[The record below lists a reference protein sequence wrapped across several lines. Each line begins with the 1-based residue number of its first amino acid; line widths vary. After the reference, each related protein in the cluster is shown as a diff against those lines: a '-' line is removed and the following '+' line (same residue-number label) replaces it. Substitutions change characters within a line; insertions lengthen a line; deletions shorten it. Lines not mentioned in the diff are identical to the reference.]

1 MLIGIFRCWCNKS
14 VLRIH
19 WIAGIILFGNSALV
33 LADLQISDGWV
44 KLAPPGAKANAA
56 YLQFY
61 NPAQQTLVI
70 ESISANCC
78 AHLMLHRTRYENDR
92 AVMEHVDQLTIPA
105 QGHVDLAPGG
115 LHIMLI
121 NAAPPLVVGD
131 NIEMQLHFSNGQ
143 QQTIQLPV
151 KADGP

>member
-1 MLIGIFRCWCNKS
+1 MLIGIFRCWCNKFF
-14 VLRIH
+14 LRIH
-19 WIAGIILFGNSALV
+19 WFAGITLLCNSAFA
-33 LADLQISDGWV
+33 LADLQISGGWV

-61 NPAQQTLVI
+61 NPTKQAVVI
-70 ESISANCC
+70 ESINAHCC

-92 AVMEHVDQLTIPA
+92 AIMEHVDQLTIPA
-105 QGHVDLAPGG
+105 QSHVELIPGG

-121 NAAPPLVVGD
+121 NAVQPLIVGD
-131 NIEMQLHFSNGQ
+131 TIEMQLHFNNGQ
-143 QQTIQLPV
+143 QQTIHLPV

>member
-1 MLIGIFRCWCNKS
+1 M
-14 VLRIH
+14 RIH
-19 WIAGIILFGNSALV
+19 WFAGIILLCNSTLV

-61 NPAQQTLVI
+61 NPTKQPVVI
-70 ESISANCC
+70 ESINANCC

-92 AVMEHVDQLTIPA
+92 AIMEHVDQLTIPA
-105 QGHVDLAPGG
+105 QSHVELIPGG

-121 NAAPPLVVGD
+121 NAMQPLIVGD
-131 NIEMQLHFSNGQ
+131 TIEMQLHFNNGQ
-143 QQTIQLPV
+143 QQTIHLPV